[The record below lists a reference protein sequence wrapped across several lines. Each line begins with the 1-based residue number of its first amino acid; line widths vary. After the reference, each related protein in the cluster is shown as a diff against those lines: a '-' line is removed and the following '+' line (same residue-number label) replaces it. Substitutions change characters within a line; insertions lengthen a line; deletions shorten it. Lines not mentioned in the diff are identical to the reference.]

1 MYALHKSVE
10 RIRFGVPGRI
20 ALTKFAAIARH
31 IQRFKSSVSV
41 RLRRGS
47 VHRIGRGAPS
57 VLVRVRIIYIV
68 ACAVPITSAGNIR
81 SGARNRIVGYKC
93 VRAAKILRI
102 LVLFAQGWD
111 GSVRSIRTC
120 HIFQQQMVHEV
131 VMVGDHFQGA
141 PLFRIQLSRAPLWIY
156 AG

>member
-81 SGARNRIVGYKC
+81 SGARNRIVVYMC
-93 VRAAKILRI
+93 VGAANILRS
-102 LVLFAQGWD
+102 LVLSPEGWD
-111 GSVRSIRTC
+111 GSVRSIRTFQR
-120 HIFQQQMVHEV
+120 FQQQMV
-131 VMVGDHFQGA
+131 QGT
-141 PLFRIQLSRAPLWIY
+141 PLDRKSEPLELHLLLFFGVP
-156 AG
+156 A